1 MAKQLNIKNWLHDF
15 LYQRGLDKPDGRHL
29 FSYHA
34 TPDEFLALEDGLKH
48 SVEVASILD
57 DHNPLAVLN
66 NMSGFNAVFVLY
78 AALCWQQRYDGTTW
92 TYNVVL
98 QGLGITL
105 DNPTQ
110 ELKGTI
116 ENGLA
121 FWGLAVNDKGYVY
134 LGAIARE
141 AGLPQKLLSENR
153 GAVGG
158 VLHSIL
164 QEALRSGQS
173 GEIITSWVESCK
185 NQLPQSCRD
194 KAVIE
199 LLADSI
205 NAILDI
211 KSYIRTATLSEAMA
225 ELDDKAPDW
234 RSRFPLPLYDAA
246 ARALLNSLLEETAS
260 STQTKKTG
268 SPVSVKRRL
277 VRNAEGEWEL
287 LAELELPSRIDTE
300 LSDEKPRVLS
310 MRVSSSEN
318 AFEAVLKK
326 HADGDFYFFQN
337 MPDITFCRE
346 DAAQEILIRYTA
358 PSGFFRTLCCPG
370 GTELDPELPWI
381 FEGEQYECRFRQQG
395 GGSVHGRN
403 CYVALAPGWS
413 AEGTEDMGPLAG
425 TDRHVWRMT
434 ESGRLTKDDLVFSV
448 RTASVVEENCDWS
461 HKNRFWDV
469 EMIRPALAFRGLP
482 QVVSSMGD
490 ARKSPRGRMLMKTA
504 AMTTFSPPAAS
515 GFPAGVAQVW
525 FRMAGGTSLRS
536 HMLLL
541 PPKASVDMSA
551 DEEGNGILRLTGW
564 RAENAALVRPQEG
577 LDFVCRPSGE
587 DLEIEF
593 RALPDHVPPATVEL
607 LVIWKDSPQ
616 QAHIRVPFPQ
626 KGARLF
632 NAEEQEILPD
642 RQICALHL
650 HGLRLYCFSTGVRH
664 AALRLSLPGKS
675 LLYPLTISDNG
686 TVIRLMDW
694 QNAFL
699 EMLAMTG
706 GLDARVLLDILFD
719 GRKVAGWSVARYES
733 CLIPEETRA
742 VLALPEHGERPL
754 QGYAMKALLLN
765 HPELGLKNLEE
776 ESREDGTPS
785 GAWEVSEALDQPG
798 PWLIFDDT
806 EGTSLRPL
814 LWTMDGEDDTPLNP
828 LQTAIAGKD
837 STSRQRAF
845 ISCTA
850 AMEQDLHAPEW
861 TTLLAVLS
869 HVKHLPLS
877 TLEIW
882 HALIRSPRIMAL
894 LALHPGVSFQ
904 DITSRVDTEL
914 PFLWNF
920 VSRKDWRDAAQAVK
934 DYLGRI
940 ISGDMA
946 LTFWQRH
953 VQETLEELGSR
964 CPSVNALV
972 HIAVALPCEAEML
985 TIVRTYYRREKVVSL
1000 LFKGDDSEMQTLLRA
1015 HADDEW
1021 PEAFGALVDK
1031 ERHDADIRRFLP
1043 FSHGPRNS
1051 VLGLPVLLTI
1061 QAFEP
1066 QMGFFSV
1073 PPDQDTIF
1081 HIREHIHFDAAWFE
1095 RASTLTAY
1103 CCMSE
1108 RFSIKES

>member
-1 MAKQLNIKNWLHDF
+1 MAKQLNIKKWLHDF

-34 TPDEFLALEDGLKH
+34 TPDEFLALEDGLRH
-48 SVEVASILD
+48 SVDVASILD

-66 NMSGFNAVFVLY
+66 NMSSFDAVFVLY
-78 AALCWQQRYDGTTW
+78 AALCWQQRYEGTTW
-92 TYNVVL
+92 TYDVVL
-98 QGLGITL
+98 RGLGITL
-105 DNPTQ
+105 ENPSL
-110 ELKGTI
+110 ELMKPV
-116 ENGLA
+116 ENGLK
-121 FWGLAVNDKGYVY
+121 FWGLTVNDKGYVY

-211 KSYIRTATLSEAMA
+211 KSYIRAATLSEAMA

-287 LAELELPSRIDTE
+287 LAELELPSRIDTGLNE
-300 LSDEKPRVLS
+300 EKPRVLS
-310 MRVSSSEN
+310 MRVSSKAR
-318 AFEAVLKK
+318 AFEVVLKK
-326 HADGDFYFFQN
+326 HADSDFYFSQHKH
-337 MPDITFCRE
+337 DIIFSE
-346 DAAQEILIRYTA
+346 ADATQEILIQYTE
-358 PSGFFRTLCCPG
+358 PSGFFQTLCCPG

-536 HMLLL
+536 RMLLL
-541 PPKASVDMSA
+541 PPKASVDMSV

-564 RAENAALVRPQEG
+564 RAEKVIFARPQEG
-577 LDFVCRPSGE
+577 LELVCSPSGE
-587 DLEIEF
+587 DMEIEF

-632 NAEEQEILPD
+632 NAEEQEILQE

-675 LLYPLTISDNG
+675 LLYPLTTSDNG

-694 QNAFL
+694 QNALL

-706 GLDARVLLDILFD
+706 GLDARVSLDILFD

-742 VLALPEHGERPL
+742 VLALPEHGKRPS

-765 HPELGLKNLEE
+765 HPELGLKHLAEE
-776 ESREDGTPS
+776 LCEDGTPS
-785 GAWEVSEALDQPG
+785 GAWEISEALDRPG

-814 LWTMDGEDDTPLNP
+814 LWTMDGEDETPRNA
-828 LQTAIAGKD
+828 LQTAVAGTD
-837 STSRQRAF
+837 SASRQRAF

-850 AMEQDLHAPEW
+850 AMEQDLDAPEW
-861 TTLLAVLS
+861 TTLLELLS
-869 HVKHLPLS
+869 QVKHLPLS

-904 DITSRVDTEL
+904 GITSRVDTEL

-920 VSRKDWRDAAQAVK
+920 VSRQDWRDAAQAVK

-946 LTFWQRH
+946 VTYWQSH
-953 VQETLEELGSR
+953 VQKILEELGSS
-964 CPSVNALV
+964 CPSINALV
-972 HIAVALPCEAEML
+972 HIAVSLPCEAEML
-985 TIVRTYYRREKVVSL
+985 TIVRTYYCRENVVSL
-1000 LFKGDDSEMQTLLRA
+1000 LFKGDSSEMQTLLRA

-1021 PEAFGALVDK
+1021 PTAFALLVNR
-1031 ERHDADIRRFLP
+1031 ERHDADIKRFLP
-1043 FSHGPRNS
+1043 FSQGPRNS
-1051 VLGLPVLLTI
+1051 VLGLPVLLTL
-1061 QAFEP
+1061 QAFDP
-1066 QMGFFSV
+1066 QTGFFSV
-1073 PPDQDTIF
+1073 PPDQETIF
-1081 HIREHIHFDAAWFE
+1081 HIREYLHFDAAWFE

-1103 CCMSE
+1103 CCMAE
-1108 RFSIKES
+1108 YFSIKES